1 MGIET
6 TLVPLMAELAR
17 TPSLG
22 RGLTNQAAK
31 LAGFDGWPE
40 FFSGAPRFRRTLTG
54 GSPNHQAMVAA
65 CGLYHPATFDEAVA
79 SWRVC
84 AATEPLLGFERE
96 EPGARI
102 YGTWSLEGRL
112 LLLAHPDTPMD
123 LKYSARNWL
132 AMFWGL
138 GALSAIPFGG
148 GYRSLR
154 CGARSQGVFG
164 PMKSDVALTIAMG
177 KEPVFGK
184 GDKFPPFWRKSPE
197 VIAILA
203 LRGTIE
209 DSSAAAE
216 HLAYYPPN
224 PFQTM
229 LLMPAAWASQAT
241 TWYMRTTGGVAVW
254 LDEPERGEGNDDV
267 PNKNTPGIAAM
278 GSDEHG
284 IWSLP
289 PPSRDHVR
297 QKRVIEAVEVGR
309 DGRDGGGRPV
319 RLHYHQGGSGRQM
332 SITQDLPKGDMIYLV
347 KHGPKGLERIL

>member
-40 FFSGAPRFRRTLTG
+40 FFAGAPRFRRTLTG

-84 AATEPLLGFERE
+84 AETEPLLGFERE
-96 EPGARI
+96 EPGSRI
-102 YGTWSLEGRL
+102 YGTWSLNARL

-123 LKYSARNWL
+123 LKDYARDWL

-154 CGARSQGVFG
+154 CGSRSQGVFG

-203 LRGTIE
+203 LRGLIE

-229 LLMPAAWASQAT
+229 LLMPAGWTSQAT
-241 TWYMRTTGGVAVW
+241 TWCMRTTAGLVVW

-278 GSDEHG
+278 GYDENG

-297 QKRVIEAVEVGR
+297 QKRVIEMVR
-309 DGRDGGGRPV
+309 TRYSPIFPSRPGW
-319 RLHYHQGGSGRQM
+319 LDYHQGGAGRSM
-332 SITQDLPKGDMIYLV
+332 SISQDLPKGDMIYLV
-347 KHGPKGLERIL
+347 KHDPKGLERIL